1 MLRSKIL
8 TFIILA
14 AAAIGSSAAET
25 TQDPA
30 IDAKAMAALQKMG
43 TYLRGL
49 SAYRV
54 QAVTTDEDVLED
66 GQKIQYSESVD
77 ILAKT
82 PSHVWAQVVSDR
94 RERILFYDGKTLNV
108 FAPRVGYYA
117 SLQSPGTIAQ
127 LDTMLV
133 NDYDLSIPLRD
144 LFQWGSGGLNSTGI
158 ESVMDVG
165 PSQVNGTTCE
175 QYAVRQKD
183 FDWQIWVQLGT
194 YPLPRK
200 IVISDR
206 TDEERPQHTAV
217 YTWDLAPS
225 FNDATFTFDAP
236 PWAHRVPLEKSAF
249 AANASPNKAAPGK

>member
-1 MLRSKIL
+1 MQRSALHAIVAV
-8 TFIILA
+8 LA
-14 AAAIGSSAAET
+14 STVASSVAQAAENT
-25 TQDPA
+25 DV
-30 IDAKAMAALQKMG
+30 DAKAIAALQKMG

-82 PSHVWAQVVSDR
+82 PSHLWVQVVSDR

-117 SLQSPGTIAQ
+117 SIEAPGTIAQ

-144 LFQWGSGGLNSTGI
+144 LFQWGSGGLSSAGI

-206 TDEERPQHTAV
+206 TDAERPQHTAV
-217 YTWDLAPS
+217 YSWDLAPS
-225 FNDATFTFDAP
+225 FNDVTFTFNPP
-236 PWAHRVPLEKSAF
+236 PWAHRVPLAKSAF
-249 AANASPNKAAPGK
+249 VANAPPNKAAPSK

>member
-1 MLRSKIL
+1 MRR
-8 TFIILA
+8 TDTLA
-14 AAAIGSSAAET
+14 IVAALVIACGTSTAHAADNPE
-25 TQDPA
+25 

-82 PSHVWAQVVSDR
+82 PSHLWVQVVSDR
-94 RERILFYDGKTLNV
+94 RERSLFYDGKTLNV

-117 SLQSPGTIAQ
+117 SLETPGTIAQ

-144 LFQWGSGGLNSTGI
+144 LSSRPICSRSRTF
-158 ESVMDVG
+158 
-165 PSQVNGTTCE
+165 
-175 QYAVRQKD
+175 
-183 FDWQIWVQLGT
+183 
-194 YPLPRK
+194 PR
-200 IVISDR
+200 
-206 TDEERPQHTAV
+206 
-217 YTWDLAPS
+217 
-225 FNDATFTFDAP
+225 
-236 PWAHRVPLEKSAF
+236 HRVQTHSACTKR
-249 AANASPNKAAPGK
+249 SSMHRQ

>member
-1 MLRSKIL
+1 MLRSALPTIVAV
-8 TFIILA
+8 IA
-14 AAAIGSSAAET
+14 GGIGSSVAQTVEST
-25 TQDPA
+25 DV
-30 IDAKAMAALQKMG
+30 DAKAMAALQKMG
-43 TYLRGL
+43 TYLRSL

-82 PSHVWAQVVSDR
+82 PSHLWVQVVSDR

-117 SLQSPGTIAQ
+117 SLAAPGTIVQ

-133 NDYDLSIPLRD
+133 KDYDLSIPLRD
-144 LFQWGSGGLNSTGI
+144 LFQWGAGGLNSAGI
-158 ESVMDVG
+158 ESVIDVG

-183 FDWQIWVQLGT
+183 FDWQIWLQLGA

-206 TDEERPQHTAV
+206 TDAERPQHTAV

-225 FNDATFTFDAP
+225 FNDATFTFDPP
-236 PWAHRVPLEKSAF
+236 PWAHRVPLAKSAF
-249 AANASPNKAAPGK
+249 VASASPNQAAPSR